1 MVEKCQ
7 ITVVVVVG
15 DFGVLTIQLWKLISF
30 TLLGENIF
38 GRSHSK
44 KHKKIFQNLINF
56 VQFPS
61 EMALQ
66 WSLKVQWK
74 LCNSGVWTISFCW
87 AISSKEMEIKIE
99 ISNFLIKL
107 CCNSMIIAK
116 KPEVNWNFGGKMPNY
131 SCGGCWWF
139 WGYNHSTLKA
149 YIFYTVGRKYF
160 WPVSFKKA

>member
-1 MVEKCQ
+1 M
-7 ITVVVVVG
+7 VVVG

-56 VQFPS
+56 VQFHS

-74 LCNSGVWTISFCW
+74 LSFWEFDFVRLCQAKWT
-87 AISSKEMEIKIE
+87 KLMEI
-99 ISNFLIKL
+99 
-107 CCNSMIIAK
+107 
-116 KPEVNWNFGGKMPNY
+116 EVHGW
-131 SCGGCWWF
+131 S
-139 WGYNHSTLKA
+139 HLKDL
-149 YIFYTVGRKYF
+149 FEFFQNLVNL
-160 WPVSFKKA
+160 V